1 MVVFILGMSI
11 AINCVFIALW
21 IYGIQMDKR
30 IKREAQDLIN
40 NTQVMSFNMDKN
52 WMYE

>member
-1 MVVFILGMSI
+1 MSV
-11 AINCVFIALW
+11 AINLVFAVLW
-21 IYGIQMDKR
+21 IYGIHIDQK

-40 NTQVMSFNMDKN
+40 NTHLMNFNMDKN

>member
-1 MVVFILGMSI
+1 MVAFILGMSI

-21 IYGIQMDKR
+21 IYGIRMDKK

-40 NTQVMSFNMDKN
+40 NAQIMRFNMDKN
-52 WMYE
+52 CMYE